1 MEPDVGALATQQDA
15 IDLSQPVVLGQVTRD
30 GRDMLMLRFPD
41 GSIEYVSA
49 DLAPGAEVGAAVPAT
64 AAETLIAGTEVEP
77 GDIPP
82 GPPPPAE
89 APMTAEALAA
99 RVAELEGA
107 APTQAT
113 DAEQLADESFLDRLP
128 DALQYLDL
136 AQLAQAP
143 RYRFDPPGIL
153 RGRGG
158 SGAQA
163 LQRLGIASLV

>member
-1 MEPDVGALATQQDA
+1 MGPDVGALATQQDA
-15 IDLSQPVVLGQVTRD
+15 IDLSQAVILGEVTRD
-30 GRDMLMLRFPD
+30 GRNMLMLRFPD

-64 AAETLIAGTEVEP
+64 AAETLMAGTEVEP
-77 GDIPP
+77 GVIPP

-89 APMTAEALAA
+89 APLSAEALAA

-113 DAEQLADESFLDRLP
+113 DAEQLADESFLDGLP

-143 RYRFDPPGIL
+143 RYKFDPPEIR

>member
-15 IDLSQPVVLGQVTRD
+15 IDLSQAVILGEVTRD
-30 GRDMLMLRFPD
+30 GRNMLMLRFPD

-49 DLAPGAEVGAAVPAT
+49 DLAPGAEVGSPVTET
-64 AAETLIAGTEVEP
+64 AAETLLAGTEVGP
-77 GDIPP
+77 DDILP
-82 GPPPPAE
+82 GPPRPAE
-89 APMTAEALAA
+89 APLSAEALAA

-113 DAEQLADESFLDRLP
+113 DPEQLADESFLDRLP